1 MMIKM
6 ESRYKT
12 LIDLDILIT
21 QSDQIPHKRRLCFLL
36 EPTGVSI
43 VMKKTMGLVS
53 TLMLS
58 AVMFTGCQNM
68 SPSNQRIGAAA
79 LGGAVGGAWVVATK
93 VGMTA
98 VGVTGLPGLAIVVP
112 ATMVNYIIGMALAF
126 GVAFVGAWLF
136 GLGGKQGR
144 ETAAQALRA

>member
-1 MMIKM
+1 VAQGGAALAVFFRTDDQKLRQIALPAAL
-6 ESRYKT
+6 SC
-12 LIDLDILIT
+12 LLGIT
-21 QSDQIPHKRRLCFLL
+21 EAALFGVNLRLVRPF
-36 EPTGVSI
+36 
-43 VMKKTMGLVS
+43 
-53 TLMLS
+53 
-58 AVMFTGCQNM
+58 F
-68 SPSNQRIGAAA
+68 AAA

-144 ETAAQALRA
+144 ETATQALRA